1 MALLVA
7 SALAILATLAL
18 CWSWRLSLVR
28 EAEAITRSLAALDQ
42 GKPIWPVPVRARGAF
57 GRLADMVNEV
67 APRLASRISALE
79 LDRQQLRAVLE
90 GMIEGVIVVDMNRRL
105 RFANPSA
112 RRLFGLDGSAEG
124 RLLPEVVRSTGV
136 HEAVDATLSASGAFK
151 GEINLE
157 GREMVARLHPK
168 ILQVHGSTLP
178 GPPRAAVLVF
188 HDITELR
195 WLERMRQD
203 FVANVSHE
211 LKTPLASIKAY
222 TETLLDGA
230 MEDANVAGRFLGQ
243 IDEQADR
250 LDDLIRDLLSLARIE
265 SQQDVFDFHPLP
277 LVALV
282 QERAASH
289 RDRAEAKSVEL
300 HFEATAS
307 QSDLVYADEEALR
320 QILDNLI
327 DNAIKY
333 TPSTDGRG
341 RVQVTCRREPGRVAV
356 DVADNGIGI
365 ARDEQERIFER
376 FYRVDKARSRAL
388 GGTGL
393 GLSIVKHLVQTLDG
407 TIEVSSRLGAGSKFT
422 IMFPIWSGAS
432 RGAPGVSEGA
442 LHKK

>member
-1 MALLVA
+1 MTLANALI
-7 SALAILATLAL
+7 LAILVLVALAWYWRMLLAL
-18 CWSWRLSLVR
+18 
-28 EAEAITRSLAALDQ
+28 EAEEIGRSLSALDQ
-42 GKPIWPVPVRARGAF
+42 GKPIWPVTPRARGAF
-57 GRLADMVNEV
+57 GRLAHKVNEV
-67 APRLASRISALE
+67 VPRLAARIAALE
-79 LDRQQLRAVLE
+79 LNRQQLRAVLE

-112 RRLFGLDGSAEG
+112 RRLFGLDASAEG

-136 HEAVDATLSASGAFK
+136 HEAVDATLSATEIFK
-151 GEINLE
+151 GEITLE

-230 MEDANVAGRFLGQ
+230 MEDPDVSERFLGQ

-277 LVALV
+277 LVPFV
-282 QERAASH
+282 RERVESQ
-289 RDRAEAKSVEL
+289 RNRAEAQSIGL
-300 HFEATAS
+300 RFESTAS
-307 QSDLVYADEEALR
+307 ESDPVYADEEALR

-333 TPSTDGRG
+333 TSSPDGRG
-341 RVQVTCRREPGRVAV
+341 RVQVTCRRDRGNLAV
-356 DVADNGIGI
+356 DVVDNGIGI

-376 FYRVDKARSRAL
+376 FYRVDKARSRAM

-407 TIEVSSRLGAGSKFT
+407 TIEVASRLGAGSKFT
-422 IMFPIWSGAS
+422 VTFPIRSA
-432 RGAPGVSEGA
+432 APPQPSNAIEQS